1 MWMQIILIMVR
12 YELPRLPYEYDQLEP
27 FIDTETM
34 KIHHQKHHQAYVDG
48 LNKSLEQ
55 IGGTSHPQYISSIL
69 SDLKSIPE
77 SGRNAINFFGGGFE
91 NHRLFWET
99 MNPSNDG
106 TPGGK
111 LENAIVVYFD
121 NFKNFKKIFT
131 ETAIAIQG
139 SGWCW
144 LVFNQT
150 YNKIEIITT
159 FNQDSP
165 WTLQKIPL
173 LGLDVWEHAYYLK
186 YQNKRSDYVEAWWN
200 VINWDYVENR
210 FSELSR

>member
-1 MWMQIILIMVR
+1 MVR
-12 YELPRLPYEYDQLEP
+12 YELPKLSYGYDELEP

-55 IGGTSHPQYISSIL
+55 VGSASHPQYISSIL
-69 SDLKSIPE
+69 ANLKSIPE
-77 SGRNAINFFGGGFE
+77 SGQSAINFFGGGFE

-99 MNPSNDG
+99 MTPNSNG
-106 TPGGK
+106 NPGGK
-111 LENAIVVYFD
+111 LEDSIDVYFN
-121 NFKNFKKIFT
+121 NFENFKKVFS
-131 ETAIAIQG
+131 EKAISIQG

-159 FNQDSP
+159 LNQDSP
-165 WTLQKIPL
+165 WVFQKIPL

-186 YQNKRSDYVEAWWN
+186 YQNKRPDYVEAWWN

-210 FSELSR
+210 FTELFV

>member
-1 MWMQIILIMVR
+1 MVL
-12 YELPRLPYEYDQLEP
+12 YQLPKLSYGYDELEP

-55 IGGTSHPQYISSIL
+55 VGSASHPQYISSIL
-69 SDLKSIPE
+69 SNLKSIPE
-77 SGRNAINFFGGGFE
+77 SGQSAINFFGGGFE

-99 MNPSNDG
+99 MTPNSDG
-106 TPGGK
+106 EPGGK
-111 LENAIVVYFD
+111 LEDSIDVYFN
-121 NFKNFKKIFT
+121 NFENFKKVFS
-131 ETAIAIQG
+131 EKAISIQG

-159 FNQDSP
+159 SNQDSP
-165 WTLQKIPL
+165 WVFQKIPL

-186 YQNKRSDYVEAWWN
+186 YQNKRPDYVNAWWN
-200 VINWDYVENR
+200 TVNWDYVGNR
-210 FSELSR
+210 FTELPG

>member
-1 MWMQIILIMVR
+1 VVR
-12 YELPRLPYEYDQLEP
+12 YELPKLSYGYDELEP

-55 IGGTSHPQYISSIL
+55 VGSASHPQYISSIL
-69 SDLKSIPE
+69 ANLKSIPE
-77 SGRNAINFFGGGFE
+77 SGQSAINFFGGGFE

-99 MNPSNDG
+99 MTPNSNG
-106 TPGGK
+106 NPGGK
-111 LENAIVVYFD
+111 LEDSIDVYFN
-121 NFKNFKKIFT
+121 NFENFKKVFS
-131 ETAIAIQG
+131 EKAISIQG

-159 FNQDSP
+159 LNQDSP
-165 WTLQKIPL
+165 WVFQKIPL

-186 YQNKRSDYVEAWWN
+186 YQNKRPDYVEAWWN

-210 FSELSR
+210 FTELFT

>member
-1 MWMQIILIMVR
+1 MVK
-12 YELPRLPYEYDQLEP
+12 YDLPKLPYEYGDLEP

-48 LNKSLEQ
+48 LNNSLKK
-55 IGGTSHPQYISSIL
+55 IGGESHPQYISSIL

-77 SGRNAINFFGGGFE
+77 SERNTINFFGGGFE

-99 MNPSNDG
+99 MILNGDSS
-106 TPGGK
+106 PGGK
-111 LENAIVVYFD
+111 LEDSIDVYFK
-121 NFKNFKKIFT
+121 NFKNFKKIFSQK
-131 ETAIAIQG
+131 AIEIQG

-159 FNQDSP
+159 RNQDSP
-165 WTLQKIPL
+165 WTFQKPPL
-173 LGLDVWEHAYYLK
+173 LGLDLWEHAYYLK
-186 YQNKRSDYVEAWWN
+186 YQNNKSKYIDAWWN
-200 VINWDYVENR
+200 VINWSYVENR
-210 FSELSR
+210 FSELFD

>member
-1 MWMQIILIMVR
+1 MVR
-12 YELPRLPYEYDQLEP
+12 YELPKLSYGYDELEP

-55 IGGTSHPQYISSIL
+55 VGSASHPQYISSIL
-69 SDLKSIPE
+69 ANLKSIPE
-77 SGRNAINFFGGGFE
+77 SGQSAINFFGGGFE

-99 MNPSNDG
+99 MTPNSDG
-106 TPGGK
+106 NPGGK
-111 LENAIVVYFD
+111 LEDSIDVYFN
-121 NFKNFKKIFT
+121 NFENFKKVFS
-131 ETAIAIQG
+131 EKAISIQG

-159 FNQDSP
+159 LNQDSP
-165 WTLQKIPL
+165 WIFQKVPL

-186 YQNKRSDYVEAWWN
+186 YQNKRPDYVEAWWN
-200 VINWDYVENR
+200 VVNWDYVENR
-210 FSELSR
+210 FTELFV

>member
-1 MWMQIILIMVR
+1 VVR
-12 YELPRLPYEYDQLEP
+12 YELPKLSYGYDELEP

-55 IGGTSHPQYISSIL
+55 VGSASHPQYISSIL
-69 SDLKSIPE
+69 ANLKSIPE
-77 SGRNAINFFGGGFE
+77 SGQSAINFFGGGFE

-99 MNPSNDG
+99 MTPNSNG
-106 TPGGK
+106 NPGGK
-111 LENAIVVYFD
+111 LEDSIDVYFN
-121 NFKNFKKIFT
+121 NFENFKKVFS
-131 ETAIAIQG
+131 EKAISIQG

-150 YNKIEIITT
+150 YNKIEILTT
-159 FNQDSP
+159 LNQDSP
-165 WTLQKIPL
+165 WIFQKVPL

-186 YQNKRSDYVEAWWN
+186 YQNKRPDYVEAWWN

-210 FSELSR
+210 FTELFT